1 MFNLSDNSQQ
11 NKICENGF
19 DALFKIWPLLQKL
32 THKFQQTYYPEET
45 AAEAVD
51 EEMCLFKGRVNFRAY
66 MPTIMA

>member
-1 MFNLSDNSQQ
+1 
-11 NKICENGF
+11 
-19 DALFKIWPLLQKL
+19 LLQKL

-51 EEMCLFKGRVNFRAY
+51 EEMCLFKGRVNFRVY